1 MNNLNTPL
9 LNNNNIQATIK
20 LSEVNNF
27 RYDGTKN
34 DDVKTW
40 DQLNDSEKQD
50 IASSWIKDHIYCN
63 VNQVMELLSQND
75 DHCDYDSYQE
85 IAEGQDF
92 EGASTDHINDLNIDE
107 MIELI
112 EEYDLDIDVDQF
124 MTDYKNVLIKE
135 VNERPISKS
144 DLLITLEDIT
154 LQDESTNYE
163 VEDIPST
170 ISSHIYNENL
180 TNDDLETIFVN
191 LGLSVVPFDGIEKEH
206 KDTLQDMIT
215 DKLDLDQYGQDNNL
229 EPEYDQAY
237 EFYSVSDHFVSM
249 LQDSEHCSN
258 DILGLS
264 VWARYCTGQS
274 IVLDHCIQLAAFK
287 VLSDCSYT
295 NY

>member
-1 MNNLNTPL
+1 MNTL
-9 LNNNNIQATIK
+9 LNNDNIQATIK

-34 DDVKTW
+34 NDVKTW
-40 DQLNDSEKQD
+40 DQLNGSEKQD
-50 IASSWIKDHIYCN
+50 IATAWIKDHVYCN

-85 IAEGQDF
+85 IAEVQDF
-92 EGASTDHINDLNIDE
+92 ECASTDHINDLNIDE

-112 EEYDLDIDVDQF
+112 EEYDLEIDVDQF

-135 VNERPISKS
+135 VNERPIDKD
-144 DLLITLEDIT
+144 DLINTLEELDLFCISDKE
-154 LQDESTNYE
+154 QDKL
-163 VEDIPST
+163 DLI
-170 ISSHIYNENL
+170 INL
-180 TNDDLETIFVN
+180 IGSDNTMTNDELETIFVN
-191 LGLSVVPFDGIEKEH
+191 LGLSVVPFDFIEKEH

-229 EPEYDQAY
+229 ETEYGQAY

-274 IVLDHCIQLAAFK
+274 IVLDHCVQVAAFK